1 MPLVVDHWWL
11 FPTAV
16 LIATLAMSSGVGGA
30 ILFSPLF
37 MLVLELPPTVAIGTA
52 LLTQIFGVGSG
63 AYAYR
68 RRRSIDYRIAGRILV
83 TAVPGAVIGVLAAGI
98 IAGGTLRRLFAVG
111 LIFIGAQFF
120 RSHRQERRS
129 RAPVPELDHGT
140 PTQADG
146 NDGVCRYTLRRPRL
160 ASLLGAGGGA
170 LLGTISV
177 GLSELLEYHFIVLS
191 RLPSAV
197 AVGTSVAVL
206 FVTTVVA
213 ATGHL
218 YGFVAL
224 APPGTL
230 TEVWQVVIFAVPG
243 VILGGQIGPWLQ
255 TRLRPMT
262 VRLGMATIFC
272 SLGLAMLGLT

>member
-1 MPLVVDHWWL
+1 VPLVADHWWL

-37 MLVLELPPTVAIGTA
+37 MLALELPPPVAIGTA
-52 LLTQIFGVGSG
+52 LLTQVFGVGSG
-63 AYAYR
+63 AYAYW
-68 RRRSIDYRIAGRILV
+68 RRRSIDYRIAGQILL
-83 TAVPGAVIGVLAAGI
+83 TAVPGAVIGVLAASV
-98 IAGGTLRRLFAVG
+98 IAGETLRRLFAVG
-111 LIFIGAQFF
+111 LIFIGVQFF
-120 RSHRQERRS
+120 RSYRRERQ
-129 RAPVPELDHGT
+129 APIPVPDVDRGT
-140 PTQADG
+140 PTHGDTK
-146 NDGVCRYTLRRPRL
+146 GVPSRYTLYRPRL

-170 LLGTISV
+170 LLGSISV
-177 GLSELLEYHFIVLS
+177 GLAELLEYHFIVLS

-206 FVTTVVA
+206 FVTTLAA
-213 ATGHL
+213 ATGHA
-218 YGFVAL
+218 YGFVAH

-230 TEVWQVVIFAVPG
+230 TEVWQVVVFTVPG

-262 VRLGMATIFC
+262 VRLGMSIIFC
-272 SLGLAMLGLT
+272 SLGLFMLGLT